1 MIVFSKIYKKYP
13 NNTDFALQDISFE
26 VERGNLVAL
35 TGESGCGKTTLLRI
49 IAGLE
54 IPTSGEIRIDQQVVV
69 GKGVFVKPE
78 KRKVGMVFQDYALF
92 PHLTVAENVAYGLN
106 TGEKNSRV
114 QEMLGLVGLVGY
126 EKRYPHQLSGGQQ
139 QRVALARALAPQPQ
153 VLLLDEPFSN
163 LDELLRE
170 QLRDEIC
177 QIIRQTGITA
187 ILVTHDTKDA
197 IITADKIALLR
208 KGKLQHFASPLS
220 LYKEPQD
227 TYTATFLGRANLLF
241 AEQLTNAWKN
251 ILGALPTHKKAFCI
265 RPEHIGLQPITNT
278 SLIGTVT
285 DLRFAGV
292 YQEATVQV
300 EGLNLQVR
308 TDNQTTLHKNE
319 KVGLEVKFVSCV
331 E

>member
-1 MIVFSKIYKKYP
+1 MIIFSNIHKKYP
-13 NNTDFALQDISFE
+13 NNTDFALQDISLE
-26 VERGNLVAL
+26 VERGSLVAL

-54 IPTSGEIRIDQQVVV
+54 VPTSGEIHIAQQTVV

-92 PHLTVAENVAYGLN
+92 PHLTVAENVAYGL
-106 TGEKNSRV
+106 TIGEKKSRV
-114 QEMLGLVGLVGY
+114 QQMLALVGLVGY

-220 LYKEPQD
+220 LYKEPKD
-227 TYTATFLGRANLLF
+227 TYTATFLGRANLLA
-241 AEQLTNAWKN
+241 AEQLTATWKN
-251 ILGALPTHKKAFCI
+251 VLGELPQNKKAFCI
-265 RPEHIGLQPITNT
+265 RPEHISLQKNTTNH
-278 SLIGTVT
+278 LVGTIK

-292 YQEATVQV
+292 YQEATVEV
-300 EGLNLQVR
+300 ENLQLQVR
-308 TDNQTTLHKNE
+308 IDNQTTLQKNE
-319 KVGLEVKFVSCV
+319 TVGLEVKFVSCV